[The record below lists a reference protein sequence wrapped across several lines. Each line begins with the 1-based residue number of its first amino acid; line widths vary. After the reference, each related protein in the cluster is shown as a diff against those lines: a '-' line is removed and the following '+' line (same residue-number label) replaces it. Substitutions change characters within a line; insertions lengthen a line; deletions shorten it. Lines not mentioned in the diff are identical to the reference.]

1 MALVEVKNLKK
12 LFPLQKGVLERLA
25 KLHRV
30 DGKFVFNVD
39 NVHAVDDIS
48 FKVYEGETLGLVG
61 ESGCGKSTTGRL
73 LLRLIEPTA
82 GKIYFDG
89 TDISSLSDKELL
101 PYRRKMQMIFQE
113 PSRSLNPRDCV
124 GEAIGEPLM
133 VNGII
138 TNRKERRE
146 RVEELMQIVGLNPKM
161 YSRFPHKFSGGE
173 KQRIMMARVLSLNP
187 KFIVMDEPTASL
199 DVSLQAQLLK
209 VFKELQQEFGLTYLF
224 ISHNLATVKYF
235 CDRLAVMYLG
245 KIAEMGDADQVF
257 LNPIHPYTKALLS
270 ALPVAKPGA
279 KRAAIELKGSV
290 GNPVNPKPGCRFV
303 ERCPYAGI
311 KDICHEV
318 TPELKEI
325 EPGHVAACH
334 FPENDLQVELPPV
347 RLNVKRK
354 MEGSA

>member
-1 MALVEVKNLKK
+1 MALVEVNILII
-12 LFPLQKGVLERLA
+12 LFPFQLGLLERLA

-146 RVEELMQIVGLNPKM
+146 RVEELMQNVRLNPKM

-245 KIAEMGDADQVF
+245 NI
-257 LNPIHPYTKALLS
+257 
-270 ALPVAKPGA
+270 
-279 KRAAIELKGSV
+279 
-290 GNPVNPKPGCRFV
+290 
-303 ERCPYAGI
+303 
-311 KDICHEV
+311 
-318 TPELKEI
+318 
-325 EPGHVAACH
+325 
-334 FPENDLQVELPPV
+334 
-347 RLNVKRK
+347 
-354 MEGSA
+354 